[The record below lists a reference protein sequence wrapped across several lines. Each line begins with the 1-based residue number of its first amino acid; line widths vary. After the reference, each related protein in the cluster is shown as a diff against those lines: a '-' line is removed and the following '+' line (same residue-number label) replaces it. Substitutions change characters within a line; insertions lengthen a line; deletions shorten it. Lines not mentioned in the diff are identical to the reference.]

1 MLAELS
7 GGEADPKIFIA
18 QVHTVRKYLQRMPN
32 EPLHVIHLQ
41 VHNDLPQECEC
52 NWISKLRYPSKV
64 KKTAISVPYF
74 PTTPMEIA

>member
-1 MLAELS
+1 MNFKPPVHQALPHIYPRGNPEHLLTMLAELS

-52 NWISKLRYPSKV
+52 N
-64 KKTAISVPYF
+64 
-74 PTTPMEIA
+74 